1 MHMQVMRP
9 VLDSVTGSTRLVI
22 ATQREETKALL
33 AGGQVRS
40 QKSDFRSQKSEV
52 RGERSEVRSQ

>member
-1 MHMQVMRP
+1 MDMQVMRP

-40 QKSDFRSQKSEV
+40 QKSDFRGQ
-52 RGERSEVRSQ
+52 